1 MRISSLFSGD
11 EVFRM
16 KDCPQCKGSGIT
28 RLDWVKVPIWQACAC
43 TPSPILSVPL
53 NWNWVNDSQAS
64 RPKVA
69 AAV

>member
-1 MRISSLFSGD
+1 
-11 EVFRM
+11 M

-53 NWNWVNDSQAS
+53 NWNWLSDAQTA
-64 RPKVA
+64 RPKVGA
-69 AAV
+69 PA